1 MEEMKRDIGFL
12 FDLDGVLIDSERE
25 YTRIW
30 NHINDCFPTGKVNFA
45 KSIKGCTLTSILES
59 NYPDAAVREQV
70 VRLLYEEEGKMAY
83 DYCPHAEEFLSQLDR
98 DGIPHALVTSSDS
111 YKMGRLYADL
121 PRFKRHFEVIIDSSR
136 VERSKPDPQGYLLA
150 AESLNINPLRCAVF
164 EDSVQGV
171 KAGRSAG
178 CYVVGIAGTVDA
190 SMLAPWCDIVV
201 DGLDELSIEKI
212 SAILCSR
219 G

>member
-1 MEEMKRDIGFL
+1 MEEIKRDIGFL

-30 NHINDCFPTGKVNFA
+30 NHINECFPTGKDNFA
-45 KSIKGCTLTSILES
+45 KSIKGCTLTSILEA

-70 VRLLYEEEGKMAY
+70 VALLYEEEGKMAY
-83 DYCPHAEEFLSQLDR
+83 DYCPDAEAFLEQLDR
-98 DGIPHALVTSSDS
+98 DGIPHALVTSSDG

-121 PRFKRHFEVIIDSSR
+121 PRFRRHFEIIVDSSR

-150 AESLNINPLRCAVF
+150 ADSLNVSPQRCAVF

-171 KAGRSAG
+171 RAGRSAG
-178 CYVVGIAGTVDA
+178 CYVIGIAGTVDA
-190 SMLAPWCDIVV
+190 SQLAPWCDVVV
-201 DGLDELSIEKI
+201 DSLGELSIENI
-212 SAILCSR
+212 SEILRAR